1 MKHFTFN
8 SIYLWAKKK
17 KLLFM
22 ATFTSAIPSLWDAP
36 VKTFVKFLL
45 NL

>member
-1 MKHFTFN
+1 M
-8 SIYLWAKKK
+8 SKKK

-36 VKTFVKFLL
+36 IVWTMEPLDMQF
-45 NL
+45 